1 MSEDDPEIT
10 VRRVTWST
18 DWRKALDSRRPNGSH
33 AHPIV
38 GDSPQ
43 AGWWR
48 IRRDRADPIPVHIIE
63 LCPTDEMTGELA
75 GDVTYECFM
84 SGAQVAVE
92 QAWPWCGKLPISE
105 QEYERMLN
113 QDAQNGGPATIPHP
127 GERQGSGTL
136 TPAPPPP
143 YTPPEPRPDPMRS
156 AEIDKLAEALAKAQ
170 GDIEGA
176 TKDASNPAF
185 KQGARVAAYA
195 TLASVWEAC
204 RKALSSNGL
213 AVTQT
218 TRGGDLATVTVITT
232 LLHASGQWMRSDLTM
247 KPMAATPQGIGSA
260 ITYARRYA
268 LAAMVGVAPED
279 DDGEGAMGRQ
289 TKPEPVPHRE
299 DDVARQAAEF
309 ANGLMAQ
316 IEACKSPAT
325 LVEIMAMPKNKGG
338 VERLEASYPDL
349 HKQVTNVQQRKAL
362 QLTKAAA

>member
-1 MSEDDPEIT
+1 MPD
-10 VRRVTWST
+10 
-18 DWRKALDSRRPNGSH
+18 
-33 AHPIV
+33 
-38 GDSPQ
+38 GD
-43 AGWWR
+43 
-48 IRRDRADPIPVHIIE
+48 IHI
-63 LCPTDEMTGELA
+63 
-75 GDVTYECFM
+75 
-84 SGAQVAVE
+84 Q
-92 QAWPWCGKLPISE
+92 
-105 QEYERMLN
+105 
-113 QDAQNGGPATIPHP
+113 
-127 GERQGSGTL
+127 QGIG
-136 TPAPPPP
+136 
-143 YTPPEPRPDPMRS
+143 
-156 AEIDKLAEALAKAQ
+156 KLAEALAAAQ
-170 GDIEGA
+170 GAIKGA
-176 TKDASNPAF
+176 AKDKTNPHF
-185 KQGARVAAYA
+185 KSQYA
-195 TLASVWEAC
+195 DLTAVWDAC
-204 RKALSSNGL
+204 REALSNNGL